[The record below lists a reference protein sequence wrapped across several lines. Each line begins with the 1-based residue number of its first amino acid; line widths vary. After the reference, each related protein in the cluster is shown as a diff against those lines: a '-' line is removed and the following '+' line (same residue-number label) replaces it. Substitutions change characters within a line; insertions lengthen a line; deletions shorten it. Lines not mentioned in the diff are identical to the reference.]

1 VPTRVNRH
9 GKLIHVLIT
18 GFATGVCDANCY
30 LVAPRSGAQAIVI
43 DPGEDVSQ
51 TLDYYFDVN
60 ALTPAAV
67 LLTHGHPGHTASAVE
82 LCNRWDIPVYIHSAD
97 RPMLSAS
104 DGGEPEQL
112 MELVDG
118 DHLQIADI
126 LVTVDHTPGHTDGSV
141 VFRVT
146 AESDEGD
153 VPVAFTGDTLLCR
166 SIGRSD
172 VAGEDEQQLLDSVSE
187 KLMVLD
193 DKTVVLPGHG
203 ISTSIGAER
212 RSHPTLPRI

>member
-1 VPTRVNRH
+1 VNRH
-9 GKLIHVLIT
+9 GKLVHVLIT
-18 GFATGVCDANCY
+18 GFATGVYDANCY
-30 LVAPRSGAQAIVI
+30 LVAPRPGARAIVI
-43 DPGEDVSQ
+43 DPGEDVGQ
-51 TLDYYFDVN
+51 TLDYFFDVN

-82 LCNRWDIPVYIHSAD
+82 LSDGWDIPVYIHAAD
-97 RPMLSAS
+97 RPLLAAS
-104 DGGEPEQL
+104 DSGEPARVL
-112 MELVDG
+112 ELADG
-118 DHLQIADI
+118 DQLQIADI

-153 VPVAFTGDTLLCR
+153 VPVAFTGDTLLFR
-166 SIGRSD
+166 SIGRTD
-172 VAGEDEQQLLDSVSE
+172 VAGEDEQQLLGSVSD

-212 RSHPTLPRI
+212 RSHPNLPRI